1 MNKYKNVLD
10 LSAKEAKDFFLQ
22 SENYCTLM
30 LPQYIQFQ
38 PLLNALDKFLK
49 DKKQGDY
56 IGEFKP
62 REVENLNNIIYHSK
76 DGQYQWRPL
85 QIIHP
90 VLYLELLNVI
100 CEDSNWNIIKQR
112 FALFQHNP
120 KIFCTSIPIQN
131 NSSKTSTASVILNW
145 WEQMEQKI
153 IADSL
158 NFSYIYT
165 TDITDFYPSIYTHTI
180 SWALHG
186 KQKSKQERVNKKLL
200 GNKIDCLMQDMHNAQ
215 TNGIPQGSALMD
227 FIAEMVLGYADLL
240 LSKKLEENGIT
251 KYKIFRY
258 RDDYKILVDNPKE
271 GEMIL
276 KFLTEILLDLNLKL
290 NTSKTKK
297 NADII
302 SSAIKQDK
310 LAWFAQSNFM
320 GLLNPSY
327 RCRLENKE
335 WQFINRQKTLLG
347 IYQFANQYPNSG
359 TIAKLLLAYC
369 QKLQLTKLDNIPV
382 LISILISIMMN
393 SPRWYPQES
402 EVLSLLLMEIP
413 QSKRMDILVSIRH
426 KLDEK
431 PHTDLLDIWLQRI
444 SWKINPVFK
453 YSPKICQLVANPK
466 EVLWDISWLSNET
479 KQIFSKNSIVNTQVL
494 DKMPFYIEDKE
505 VNAFTEYSY

>member
-38 PLLNALDKFLK
+38 SLLNALDTFLK
-49 DKKQGDY
+49 DKQRRDY
-56 IGEFKP
+56 TGKSP
-62 REVENLNNIIYHSK
+62 KEVENINNIIYHSK

-90 VLYLELLNVI
+90 VLYLELLNII
-100 CEDSNWNIIKQR
+100 CADCNWNIIKQR
-112 FALFQHNP
+112 FALFQYNP
-120 KIFCTSIPIQN
+120 KICCTSIPIQ
-131 NSSKTSTASVILNW
+131 STTSKTSTASVILNW
-145 WEQMEQKI
+145 WEQMEQNI

-158 NFSYIYT
+158 NFSYVYT

-186 KQKSKQERVNKKLL
+186 KQTSKEKRGEDELL
-200 GNKIDCLMQDMHNAQ
+200 GNKIDKFMQDMHHAQ
-215 TNGIPQGSALMD
+215 TNGIPQGSVLMD
-227 FIAEMVLGYADLL
+227 FIAEMILGYADLL
-240 LSKKLEENGIT
+240 LSKKLEENKIT

-290 NTSKTKK
+290 NTAKTKK
-297 NADII
+297 NDDII
-302 SSAIKQDK
+302 SSTIKPDK
-310 LAWFAQSNFM
+310 LAWIAQSNFM
-320 GLLNPSY
+320 DLLNPSY

-347 IYQFANQYPNSG
+347 IYQFAKQYPNSG

-369 QKLQLTKLDNIPV
+369 QKIQLTKLDNISV
-382 LISILISIMMN
+382 LISILISIMVN

-402 EVLSLLLMEIP
+402 EVLSLLLMGISEP
-413 QSKRMDILVSIRH
+413 KRMDILTEIRH
-426 KLDEK
+426 KLDER

-444 SWKINPVFK
+444 SWKIDPVFR
-453 YSPKICQLVANPK
+453 YSPKICQLVTNPK
-466 EVLWDISWLSNET
+466 EVLWDISWLSKDVKN
-479 KQIFSKNSIVNTQVL
+479 IFKKYSIVNTKVL
-494 DKMPFYIEDKE
+494 DEMPFYIEDKE